1 MKHILVVGPS
11 GSGKTTLCRKLA
23 EDDPQF
29 VHLWLDEEVKKLADV
44 QDHAEILQRP
54 DGQQILWG
62 YFHLALD
69 HMNQPGPDP
78 RIGLVD
84 VGAGVLRSEEGKRYL
99 IERGANMVYIACSQ
113 EQIDQRVQEKL
124 AKNGRNPYSE
134 LNDQATPTGDLQPV
148 YSAASIVINTSL
160 DDIEDCVNQLKT
172 AAILLFAH
180 TRNS

>member
-23 EDDPQF
+23 EADSQF

-44 QDHAEILQRP
+44 QDHAQILERP

-69 HMNQPGPDP
+69 HLNEPNPDP

-99 IERGANMVYIACSQ
+99 IERGANMVYIACAQ
-113 EQIDQRVQEKL
+113 EQINQRVQEKL
-124 AKNGRNPYSE
+124 AKNGRNPTSQ

-148 YSAASIVINTSL
+148 YAAARVVINTSL
-160 DDIEDCVNQLKT
+160 DDVESCINQLKT
-172 AAILLFAH
+172 AAHLLSAA
-180 TRNS
+180 TLNS